1 MLRMNKPR
9 LQLSLRM
16 LLLIVAL
23 AAVITAWYQA
33 RQDKRQLDYDMR
45 APILKAR
52 LVENE
57 KWLERYRER
66 LRSELA
72 FPFAAEPERTRE
84 LISKY
89 EKVQKQLI
97 EQIEA
102 LDREL

>member
-1 MLRMNKPR
+1 MIRMNKPR

-23 AAVITAWYQA
+23 AAVLVAWYQA
-33 RQDKRQLDYDMR
+33 RHDKRQLEYDMR

-52 LVENE
+52 LIEHE
-57 KWLERYRER
+57 KWLEKYREQ

-72 FPFAAEPERTRE
+72 FPFAAESERTRE
-84 LISKY
+84 LISEY
-89 EKVQKQLI
+89 EKEQKQLI
-97 EQIEA
+97 ERIEA